1 MKNRVPSP
9 GQAGRVLVTPEDGGS
24 PFYATI
30 AMADNPTENGTPWS
44 MESVLQDATAALFG
58 LGADAVP
65 DDLFAYL
72 GRYAQH
78 WWRRRKPS
86 IVESGTKIGAIS
98 LGSSS
103 SNTSSAYLS
112 NISYSS
118 QIEMRNGSLSLSGS
132 IKTVKIGYPYIQNGS
147 VKTNIL
153 NGMYFEATYVSE
165 NSDPTTGYPKISKD
179 TIYKGVSDISATY
192 TSDQLYETRI
202 SLKEITISYTDWE
215 YVQSSS
221 RSAYPDSGEQ
231 DGYEYEYLG
240 IPFDNAVKTP
250 KIETGS
256 YTGTGTYGSS
266 NPNSLTFGFVPKFV
280 LIQTNDLTLKITML
294 LNGITATGNN
304 TGSGSSNNQVK
315 PTWSNN
321 TVSWYVDGNADNQR
335 NISGKTYYYIAIG

>member
-72 GRYAQH
+72 GKYNQH
-78 WWRRRKPS
+78 WWKRRKPENNYYTA
-86 IVESGTKIGAIS
+86 VEELTTKDFFAVSWQTS
-98 LGSSS
+98 LMSTYSD
-103 SNTSSAYLS
+103 
-112 NISYSS
+112 SYSVNEKTGEITLTNPTSEVLQANS
-118 QIEMRNGSLSLSGS
+118 QTANALNIINTKLKG
-132 IKTVKIGYPYIQNGS
+132 KYF
-147 VKTNIL
+147 KTNGADTSVYKINETLVTGDITLDTDWYVKAGKGFIL
-153 NGMYFEATYVSE
+153 T
-165 NSDPTTGYPKISKD
+165 SKLV
-179 TIYKGVSDISATY
+179 TVPAG
-192 TSDQLYETRI
+192 
-202 SLKEITISYTDWE
+202 DWE
-215 YVQSSS
+215 YLQSSS
-221 RSAYPDSGEQ
+221 RSAYPDSGQ
-231 DGYEYEYLG
+231 QGGYEYEYLG

-280 LIQTNDLTLKITML
+280 LIQTNGLTLEITML

-321 TVSWYVDGNADNQR
+321 TVSWYVDGNADDQR